1 MIFLTF
7 AAVKFEA
14 FWRLTISSN
23 FGCLHVPVAGV
34 ELEGVDCA
42 TGVDGRNGVDI
53 ADRKLWLSRL
63 QIVSCGIVSSVYC
76 AQSQQSPKQRT
87 SLTQPVPCA
96 SSLSLVAIG

>member
-63 QIVSCGIVSSVYC
+63 QIVS
-76 AQSQQSPKQRT
+76 